1 MISPNCDIKVLVS
14 KLSGRDLG
22 QVVRAVLS
30 EIRETDRFCNPLAGS
45 DLKKYRAALELFL
58 DYLIHPKKPRT
69 PNEML
74 PKPLQDLFHEL
85 NTEK

>member
-14 KLSGRDLG
+14 KLSGKDLG
-22 QVVRAVLS
+22 QVVSAVLS
-30 EIRETDRFCNPLAGS
+30 EIRETDRFYNPLAGG
-45 DLKKYRAALELFL
+45 DPKKYRAALELFL
-58 DYLIHPKKPRT
+58 DYLIHPKHSGR

-85 NTEK
+85 KTEK